1 MVFPVVMY
9 RCESWII
16 KKDECQRIDSF
27 ELWCWI
33 IENPLN
39 YMESKPVNSKG
50 NQPGIFTGRTDAE
63 AETPILWPPN
73 AKNRLTGK
81 DPDLGKIEG
90 KRRRGWQRMRW
101 LDSITTST
109 DMNLS
114 KLQEI
119 VKDRGAWHVAVHRV
133 AKSQTRLNNWT
144 TASSH
149 LN

>member
-16 KKDECQRIDSF
+16 KKAECQRIDSF

-50 NQPGIFTGRTDAE
+50 NQPRIFTGRTDAE
-63 AETPILWPPN
+63 AETPVLWPPN
-73 AKNRLTGK
+73 AKNQLTGK

-101 LDSITTST
+101 LDSITTSM

-114 KLQEI
+114 KL
-119 VKDRGAWHVAVHRV
+119 
-133 AKSQTRLNNWT
+133 
-144 TASSH
+144 
-149 LN
+149 